1 MLIRVIKPPAAE
13 PVTVAELKE
22 YLHIDC
28 DSEDSLLSRLI
39 SAARKTAE
47 EYQHKAYMTQTLEV
61 ATGWE
66 KETELPRSEFFKELV
81 GLKDGEGNAVTGYTI
96 KPDLNY
102 KLVFEKTGKGQLVAT
117 YITGVDDAKQVDEM
131 VRLAIMQ
138 LACHWYEN
146 RLPVTDGKT
155 VAEMPFSVRC
165 LLAPGEVVTL

>member
-13 PVTVAELKE
+13 PVTVEELKE
-22 YLHIDC
+22 YLHVDC
-28 DSEDSLLSRLI
+28 DSEDALLSQLI

-81 GLKDGEGNAVTGYTI
+81 SLKDSAGNAVTGYTI

-102 KLVFEKTGKGQLVAT
+102 RLVFDMAGKGQLVAT
-117 YITGVDDAKQVDEM
+117 YVTGVDDAAQVDEM

-146 RLPVTDGKT
+146 RLPVTDGRN

>member
-13 PVTVAELKE
+13 PVTVEELKE
-22 YLHIDC
+22 YLHVDC
-28 DSEDSLLSRLI
+28 DSEDALLSQLI

-66 KETELPRSEFFKELV
+66 KETELPRSEFFKELIS
-81 GLKDGEGNAVTGYTI
+81 LKDGEGNAVTGYTI

-102 KLVFEKTGKGQLVAT
+102 RLVFDKAGKGQLVAA
-117 YITGVDDAKQVDEM
+117 YITGVDDAAQVDEM

-146 RLPVTDGKT
+146 RLPVTDGKA

>member
-13 PVTVAELKE
+13 PVTVDELKE
-22 YLHIDC
+22 YLHVDC
-28 DSEDSLLSRLI
+28 DSEDALLSQLI

-81 GLKDGEGNAVTGYTI
+81 SLKDSKGNAVSGYTI

-102 KLVFEKTGKGQLVAT
+102 KLVFDKAGDGQLTAT
-117 YITGVDDAKQVDEM
+117 YITGTDNAKQVDEM

-146 RLPVTDGKT
+146 RLPVTDGKS

>member
-61 ATGWE
+61 ATIWE

-81 GLKDGEGNAVTGYTI
+81 SLKDSEGNAVTGYTI

-102 KLVFEKTGKGQLVAT
+102 KLVFEKAGKGQLVAT
-117 YITGVDDAKQVDEM
+117 YITGVDNAKQVDEM

-138 LACHWYEN
+138 MACHWYEN

-155 VAEMPFSVRC
+155 VAEMPFSARC

>member
-13 PVTVAELKE
+13 PVTVDELKE
-22 YLHIDC
+22 YLHVDC
-28 DSEDSLLSRLI
+28 DSEDALLSQLI

-81 GLKDGEGNAVTGYTI
+81 SLKDSAGNAVTGYTI

-102 KLVFEKTGKGQLVAT
+102 RLVFERAGKGQLVAT
-117 YITGVDDAKQVDEM
+117 YITGVDDAAQVDEM

-146 RLPVTDGKT
+146 RLPVTDGKA

>member
-13 PVTVAELKE
+13 PVTVEELKE
-22 YLHIDC
+22 YLHVDC
-28 DSEDSLLSRLI
+28 DSEDALLSQLI

-47 EYQHKAYMTQTLEV
+47 EYQHKAYMAQTLEV

-81 GLKDGEGNAVTGYTI
+81 SLKDGEGNAVTGYTI

-102 KLVFEKTGKGQLVAT
+102 RLVFDKAGKGQLVAT
-117 YITGVDDAKQVDEM
+117 YITGVDDAAQVDEM

-146 RLPVTDGKT
+146 RLPVTDGRN

>member
-13 PVTVAELKE
+13 PVTVDELKE
-22 YLHIDC
+22 YLHVDC
-28 DSEDSLLSRLI
+28 DSEDALLSQLI

-81 GLKDGEGNAVTGYTI
+81 SLKDSAGNAVTGYTI

-102 KLVFEKTGKGQLVAT
+102 RLVFDKAGKGQLVAT
-117 YITGVDDAKQVDEM
+117 YVTGVDDAAQVDEM

-146 RLPVTDGKT
+146 RLPVTDGRN

>member
-1 MLIRVIKPPAAE
+1 MLIRVIKPPTAE

-61 ATGWE
+61 ATIWE

-81 GLKDGEGNAVTGYTI
+81 SLKDSKGNAVTGYTI

-102 KLVFEKTGKGQLVAT
+102 KLVFENHLIQKEIRT
-117 YITGVDDAKQVDEM
+117 Y
-131 VRLAIMQ
+131 
-138 LACHWYEN
+138 
-146 RLPVTDGKT
+146 
-155 VAEMPFSVRC
+155 
-165 LLAPGEVVTL
+165 

>member
-1 MLIRVIKPPAAE
+1 MLIRVIKPPSAE
-13 PVTVAELKE
+13 PVTVDELKE
-22 YLHIDC
+22 YLHVDC
-28 DSEDSLLSRLI
+28 DSEDALLSQLI

-81 GLKDGEGNAVTGYTI
+81 SLKDSAGNAVTGYTI

-102 KLVFEKTGKGQLVAT
+102 RLVFDKAGKGQLVAT
-117 YITGVDDAKQVDEM
+117 YVTGVDDAAQVDEM

-146 RLPVTDGKT
+146 RLPVTDGRN

>member
-13 PVTVAELKE
+13 PVTVDELKE
-22 YLHIDC
+22 YLHVDC
-28 DSEDSLLSRLI
+28 DSEDALLSQLI

-81 GLKDGEGNAVTGYTI
+81 SLKDSAGNAVTGYTI

-102 KLVFEKTGKGQLVAT
+102 RLVFERAGKGQLVAT
-117 YITGVDDAKQVDEM
+117 YITGVDDAAQVDEM

-146 RLPVTDGKT
+146 RLPVTDGKA

-165 LLAPGEVVTL
+165 LLTPGEVVTL

>member
-1 MLIRVIKPPAAE
+1 MLIRVIKPPADE
-13 PVTVAELKE
+13 PVDVDELKE

-28 DSEDSLLSRLI
+28 DSEDALLSRLI

-47 EYQHKAYMTQTLEV
+47 EYQHKAFMTQTLEV

-66 KETELPRSEFFKELV
+66 KETELPRSEFFKELTS
-81 GLKDGEGNAVTGYTI
+81 LKDSKGNAVTGYTI

-102 KLVFEKTGKGQLVAT
+102 KLVFEKAGTGQLVAT

-146 RLPVTDGKT
+146 RLPVTDGRT

>member
-13 PVTVAELKE
+13 PVTVEELKE
-22 YLHIDC
+22 YLHVDC
-28 DSEDSLLSRLI
+28 DNEDALLSQLI

-81 GLKDGEGNAVTGYTI
+81 SLKDSAGNAVTGYTI

-102 KLVFEKTGKGQLVAT
+102 RLVFDKAGKGQLVAT
-117 YITGVDDAKQVDEM
+117 YITGVDDAAQVDEM

-146 RLPVTDGKT
+146 RLPVTDGRS

>member
-1 MLIRVIKPPAAE
+1 MLIRVIKPPSAE
-13 PVTVAELKE
+13 PVTVEELKE
-22 YLHIDC
+22 YLHVDC
-28 DSEDSLLSRLI
+28 DSEDALLSQLI

-81 GLKDGEGNAVTGYTI
+81 SLKDSAGNSVTGYTI

-102 KLVFEKTGKGQLVAT
+102 RLVFERAGKGQLVAT
-117 YITGVDDAKQVDEM
+117 YITGVDDAAQVDEM

-146 RLPVTDGKT
+146 RLPVTDGKA

>member
-1 MLIRVIKPPAAE
+1 ML
-13 PVTVAELKE
+13 
-22 YLHIDC
+22 
-28 DSEDSLLSRLI
+28 SQLI

-81 GLKDGEGNAVTGYTI
+81 SLKDSAGNAVTGYTI

-102 KLVFEKTGKGQLVAT
+102 RLVFERAGKGQLVAT
-117 YITGVDDAKQVDEM
+117 YITGVDDAAQVDEM

-146 RLPVTDGKT
+146 RLPVTDGKA

>member
-1 MLIRVIKPPAAE
+1 MLIRVIKPPADE
-13 PVTVAELKE
+13 PVTVEQLKE
-22 YLHIDC
+22 YLHVDC
-28 DSEDSLLSRLI
+28 DSEDALLSQLI

-61 ATGWE
+61 TTGWE
-66 KETELPRSEFFKELV
+66 KETELPRSEFFKELIS
-81 GLKDGEGNAVTGYTI
+81 LTDEKGNAVSGYTV

-102 KLVFEKTGKGQLVAT
+102 KLVFDKAGNGQLTAT
-117 YITGVDDAKQVDEM
+117 YITGVTDAAQVDDM
-131 VRLAIMQ
+131 VKLAIMQ

-146 RLPVTDGKT
+146 RLPVTDGKS

>member
-1 MLIRVIKPPAAE
+1 MLIRVIKPPADE
-13 PVTVAELKE
+13 PVDVDELKE

-28 DSEDSLLSRLI
+28 DSEDSLLSQLI

-81 GLKDGEGNAVTGYTI
+81 SLKDSAGNAVTGYTI

-102 KLVFEKTGKGQLVAT
+102 RLVFDKAGKGQLVAT
-117 YITGVDDAKQVDEM
+117 YVTGVDDAAQVDEM

-146 RLPVTDGKT
+146 RLPVTDGRN
-155 VAEMPFSVRC
+155 VAEMPFSVHC

>member
-13 PVTVAELKE
+13 PVTVEELKE
-22 YLHIDC
+22 YLHVDC
-28 DSEDSLLSRLI
+28 DSEDALLSQLI

-81 GLKDGEGNAVTGYTI
+81 SLKDSAGNTVTGYTI

-102 KLVFEKTGKGQLVAT
+102 RLVFDKAGKGQLVAT
-117 YITGVDDAKQVDEM
+117 YITGVDDTAHVDEM

-146 RLPVTDGKT
+146 RLPVTDGRS

>member
-13 PVTVAELKE
+13 PVTVDELKE
-22 YLHIDC
+22 YLHVDC
-28 DSEDSLLSRLI
+28 DSEDALLSQLI

-81 GLKDGEGNAVTGYTI
+81 SLKDSAGNAVTGYTI

-102 KLVFEKTGKGQLVAT
+102 RLVFDKAGKGQLVAT
-117 YITGVDDAKQVDEM
+117 YVTGVDDAAQVDEM
-131 VRLAIMQ
+131 VRLGIMQ

-146 RLPVTDGKT
+146 RLPVTDGRN

>member
-13 PVTVAELKE
+13 PVTVEELKE
-22 YLHIDC
+22 YLHVDC
-28 DSEDSLLSRLI
+28 DSEDALLSQLI

-81 GLKDGEGNAVTGYTI
+81 SLKDSAGNAVTGYTI

-102 KLVFEKTGKGQLVAT
+102 RLVFDKAGKGQLVAT
-117 YITGVDDAKQVDEM
+117 YVTGVDDAAQVDEM

-146 RLPVTDGKT
+146 RLPVTDGKSVT
-155 VAEMPFSVRC
+155 EMPFSVRC